1 MESKNLTIHF
11 GPGARGDFLASVLC
25 DAWTERGSGALYSP
39 KNYIKIHF
47 LPIATMLENTT
58 LIRIDANNDI
68 NNIMQISFNHMNKN
82 IIESKTSY
90 IDQFYLYTVDLLK
103 KDAADRMQQI
113 DYDYWLDFASL
124 SDLTF
129 IEEFYLTI
137 NSAPIDAKFLQIIAA
152 NIQIQLSWKNEP
164 SLVKLS
170 KLIDFENRFQL
181 FNWYK
186 NFNADNFS
194 YDDLRLKNY
203 SPTRFVNE

>member
-1 MESKNLTIHF
+1 MESKNLAIHF

-25 DAWTERGSGALYSP
+25 DAWTERGSGALHSP
-39 KNYIKIHF
+39 KNYKKIHF
-47 LPIATMLENTT
+47 LPITTMLENTT

-82 IIESKTSY
+82 IIELKTSY

-103 KDAADRMQQI
+103 KDAADRMQRI

-137 NSAPIDAKFLQIIAA
+137 NSAPIDARFLQIIAT
-152 NIQIQLSWKNEP
+152 NIQSQLSWKNEP
-164 SLVKLS
+164 ALVKLS

-186 NFNADNFS
+186 NFNTDNFS

>member
-39 KNYIKIHF
+39 KNYKKIHF
-47 LPIATMLENTT
+47 LPITTMLENTT

>member
-1 MESKNLTIHF
+1 
-11 GPGARGDFLASVLC
+11 
-25 DAWTERGSGALYSP
+25 
-39 KNYIKIHF
+39 
-47 LPIATMLENTT
+47 
-58 LIRIDANNDI
+58 
-68 NNIMQISFNHMNKN
+68 
-82 IIESKTSY
+82 
-90 IDQFYLYTVDLLK
+90 LYTVDLLK
-103 KDAADRMQQI
+103 KDAADRMQRI
-113 DYDYWLDFASL
+113 DYNYWLDFASL

-152 NIQIQLSWKNEP
+152 NMQHQLSWKNEP
-164 SLVKLS
+164 ALVKLS